1 MERRRWESLMASALL
16 RLRAALEALPVD
28 APGIAL
34 VMPKP
39 EATKAL
45 PRRSLTELRVA
56 TGEWLLALSI
66 HIDETLAQAMA
77 DVETR
82 WDAFDRV
89 PLAPFHLR
97 ARGFDLRESWRPW
110 LSREPLAATE
120 AVWTIDAVIALVQ
133 TLERRLA
140 ALVRAEVSR
149 RGGRLHHGSRPFL
162 DVGLAIREV
171 ARAWS

>member
-1 MERRRWESLMASALL
+1 MASALL

-39 EATKAL
+39 ELTKSL
-45 PRRSLTELRVA
+45 PRRSLSELRVA

-66 HIDETLAQAMA
+66 HIDETMAQAMA

-89 PLAPFHLR
+89 PLAPFHMR

-110 LSREPLAATE
+110 LSQRTAGATEDGPQAATE
-120 AVWTIDAVIALVQ
+120 AVWTIEAVIALVQ

-149 RGGRLHHGSRPFL
+149 PGGRLRVGSRPFL